1 MVVSIHLDNL
11 EGMDLL
17 VSEGEIFG
25 FIVATMDKAFR
36 DFQIFFFPAVL
47 FRIVNRLETRLLKFM
62 EGM

>member
-1 MVVSIHLDNL
+1 MAVSIHLDNL

-36 DFQIFFFPAVL
+36 DFLFFFPCCFISLAEDSL
-47 FRIVNRLETRLLKFM
+47 SSFFCN
-62 EGM
+62 

>member
-1 MVVSIHLDNL
+1 MAVSIHLDNL

-36 DFQIFFFPAVL
+36 DFLFFFFPCCFISLAEDSL
-47 FRIVNRLETRLLKFM
+47 SSFFCN
-62 EGM
+62 